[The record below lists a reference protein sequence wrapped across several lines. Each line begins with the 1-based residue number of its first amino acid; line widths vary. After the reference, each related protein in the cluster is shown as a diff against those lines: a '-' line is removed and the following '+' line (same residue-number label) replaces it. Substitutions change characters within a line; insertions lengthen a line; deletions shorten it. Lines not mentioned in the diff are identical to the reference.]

1 MFEESNIMP
10 EFEVAF
16 SHKLSFH
23 IYSFENLYQYLNI
36 SIYSPLTTL
45 KMQTL
50 LSNVRMND
58 K

>member
-1 MFEESNIMP
+1 MFEESNMMP

-36 SIYSPLTTL
+36 SIDLTIAML
-45 KMQTL
+45 KMQIL

-58 K
+58 R